1 MKQVFWL
8 WASVLVASS
17 DWKWKKYIGS
27 GWHNFL
33 HSQEVLILCSTSSV
47 DNLTPCCNGWHG
59 VFQALCFPVFHTT
72 FSIFILYYLLIL
84 SELYWLSSW
93 CQLWG
98 PPTPAWSLRYRK
110 RDRIMPCST
119 LCSILYHYG
128 NNIQLSQF
136 PTCVNHNTTDK
147 TT

>member
-72 FSIFILYYLLIL
+72 FSIFILYLPFNFERTLLAVFLMSAVRSSNSCLVSEIQKERQNYATL
-84 SELYWLSSW
+84 SIVFHVITLWQQYSVIAFHNL
-93 CQLWG
+93 CQLQ
-98 PPTPAWSLRYRK
+98 
-110 RDRIMPCST
+110 
-119 LCSILYHYG
+119 YH
-128 NNIQLSQF
+128 L
-136 PTCVNHNTTDK
+136 
-147 TT
+147 